1 MQRNEQE
8 RRREPRR
15 GADRDAPQ
23 QMGQPPEQQAG
34 EENSR
39 EDAAPSFFRLGEFA
53 VRDPS
58 QVERRSGEDKRK
70 GARRIQMHPDA
81 ED

>member
-15 GADRDAPQ
+15 SADRSPTQNMGQQPSEEHEEGADQDVTP
-23 QMGQPPEQQAG
+23 
-34 EENSR
+34 N
-39 EDAAPSFFRLGEFA
+39 FFRAGEFA

-58 QVERRSGEDKRK
+58 LPERRSGEDKRK
-70 GARRIQMHPDA
+70 AVARRIQMHPDTD
-81 ED
+81 E